1 MIAVASYT
9 SEAELKAAYRARR
22 QRLGMEGPRL
32 LSRRE
37 PAPVRRHVP
46 EQSPTKH
53 GCTVQQDHH
62 VRVWQRMKAD
72 QASPC
77 RNYILR
83 RCAELGVSFEKEI
96 KPDVRARHI
105 VEIRDQIVYEVK
117 KFVKPGISWPELG
130 RLIDRDHSS
139 AVSMYNRA
147 AMRAGDP
154 VAKAKTIH
162 KRSESRKRS
171 MAANAKAKAA

>member
-9 SEAELKAAYRARR
+9 SEAQLIAAHKARR

-32 LSRRE
+32 LARRE
-37 PAPVRRHVP
+37 PAPVRRHVEEP
-46 EQSPTKH
+46 RLIKH
-53 GCTVQQDHH
+53 DCTVQQDHH
-62 VRVWQRMKAD
+62 VRVWQKLKAD

-96 KPDVRARHI
+96 KPDVRTRNI

-139 AVSMYNRA
+139 VFSMYNRA
-147 AMRAGDP
+147 AMREGDP
-154 VAKAKTIH
+154 IAAAKILH
-162 KRSESRKRS
+162 RRSEGSRRS
-171 MAANAKAKAA
+171 KIAQAKAKAP